1 MAPLLFPATVVLA
14 SATFLSAQSMVSAQ
28 SSASIFIVNADPQQP
43 LVGSIVGTVRAASSA
58 WLLSSNECVEQNG
71 PATTYQI
78 QCSAGTDSEVCG
90 FPGPFAYTKDG
101 TSIIQYALG
110 IEGV

>member
-1 MAPLLFPATVVLA
+1 MAPLLFPVTVVLA
-14 SATFLSAQSMVSAQ
+14 LATFLSAQSLVSAQ
-28 SSASIFIVNADPQQP
+28 SSASIFIVNADQQP
-43 LVGSIVGTVRAASSA
+43 LVGSIVGTVRVASSA

-78 QCSAGTDSEVCG
+78 QCSAGTDPEDCG
-90 FPGPFAYTKDG
+90 FPGPFTYTKDG

-110 IEGV
+110 LEGV